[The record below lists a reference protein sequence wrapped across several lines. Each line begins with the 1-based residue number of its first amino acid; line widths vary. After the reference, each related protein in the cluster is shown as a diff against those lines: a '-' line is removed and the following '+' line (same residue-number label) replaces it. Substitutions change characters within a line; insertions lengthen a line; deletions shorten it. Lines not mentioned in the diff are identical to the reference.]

1 MVSGVRASVLL
12 IGLTEV
18 CSPYNQLTGPL
29 PSAIG
34 NLANLITL
42 DLESNQLRYAITNP
56 HMSHRIRQGLHQTR
70 TWSDARTRVTL
81 SV

>member
-1 MVSGVRASVLL
+1 MRASVLL

-18 CSPYNQLTGPL
+18 CSPYNQLAGPL

-56 HMSHRIRQGLHQTR
+56 QMSHQ
-70 TWSDARTRVTL
+70 
-81 SV
+81 